1 MDYTIEGIDPGRF
14 APLFSASSEELSR
27 LNARIMFADNDSY
40 PCRVSLTEATRG
52 DTLLLVNYQ
61 HQPAASPYRSA
72 HAIFVARGSQI
83 RGTFRNEIPPI
94 IRARTLSIRAF
105 DTNHL
110 IVAADIVEGSQC
122 ESLIR
127 QLLDRSDTAYLH
139 VHFAK
144 RGCFAATARRI

>member
-14 APLFSASSEELSR
+14 APLFSASSEELTK
-27 LNARIMFADNDSY
+27 LNARILLADDDNY
-40 PCRVSLTEATRG
+40 PCRVSLREATRG

-61 HQPAASPYRSA
+61 HQSAPSPYQSA
-72 HAIFVARGSQI
+72 HAVFVARGSQR

-94 IRARTLSIRAF
+94 LLARTLSIRAF
-105 DTNHL
+105 DSNHM
-110 IVAADIVEGSQC
+110 IIAADIVEGSQC
-122 ESLIR
+122 ESMIR
-127 QLLDRSDTAYLH
+127 QLLNRPDTAYLH